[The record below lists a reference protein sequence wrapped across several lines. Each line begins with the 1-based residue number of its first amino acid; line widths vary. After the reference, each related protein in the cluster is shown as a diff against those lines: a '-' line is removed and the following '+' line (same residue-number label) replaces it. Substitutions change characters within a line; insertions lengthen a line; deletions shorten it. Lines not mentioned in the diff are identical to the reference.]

1 MDGWWG
7 GYKFSSCSEKI
18 YHQPCPHFN
27 GHWKIPASFNTNLI
41 LPLGSGTS
49 PKVFVSCHVF
59 GIGELTFHFLAAHY
73 IFLLHL
79 FPDVPSISWC
89 SEYLLQL
96 RAQSS
101 VETHTTDSL
110 YSLTSYL
117 LANMFPLFKELS
129 DKILLFQGYWLLF
142 MFFFRFLEI
151 QRDFLEF
158 VEVLW
163 HSREASRC
171 YAMWCT
177 L

>member
-1 MDGWWG
+1 MVG
-7 GYKFSSCSEKI
+7 G
-18 YHQPCPHFN
+18 QD
-27 GHWKIPASFNTNLI
+27 TNLAAAVQRFI
-41 LPLGSGTS
+41 TNPVHTSMATEKSQHHSIPIFSCFWGQGPLRNQLSTL
-49 PKVFVSCHVF
+49 KVFVSCHVF

-117 LANMFPLFKELS
+117 LANMFTSLRGALRLNLVIS
-129 DKILLFQGYWLLF
+129 VILALVHV
-142 MFFFRFLEI
+142 FL
-151 QRDFLEF
+151 
-158 VEVLW
+158 
-163 HSREASRC
+163 
-171 YAMWCT
+171 
-177 L
+177 